1 MTSKPMKTEEVTKME
16 WKEKLRTEIQ
26 KTLYEYI
33 KTKKTDEMLADC
45 YVELT
50 DLFITLFTLSESRVR
65 GEEKLALAEAQ
76 LLGFDYGRWHR
87 TDLEGLIESM
97 GLTKKEWNL
106 LNKNYDMTYLTDED
120 RREILTSLTKKEGE
134 E

>member
-1 MTSKPMKTEEVTKME
+1 MTKSQVTKME
-16 WKEKLRTEIQ
+16 WKKEFDK
-26 KTLYEYI
+26 KFKNYI
-33 KTKKTDEMLADC
+33 KTMGVGQYEGIVNIGFKAADD
-45 YVELT
+45 VIK
-50 DLFITLFTLSESRVR
+50 DFIENLLTLSESRVR

-120 RREILTSLTKKEGE
+120 RREILSSLTKKEGE
-134 E
+134 